1 MKEVRRMPV
10 VKLAVEKMSKL
21 MGKIITLEK
30 LEEIVPWIGVDIE
43 EKGPDWIKIEYNP
56 NRPDFSSQEGV
67 ARALKGLQ
75 EIEVGL
81 PKYSAAKGN
90 VSLIVEQSVK
100 NVRPYIVGSVCR
112 NIRLSGS
119 DIEELMASQEDIH
132 WAIGRDRRKA
142 SIGLHTLSSVEPP
155 FRYKAVEP
163 KSIKF
168 TPLGGDKPLDLD
180 EILSTHPKGIA
191 YKHLVEGFPK
201 FPIIIDK
208 KGQVLSF
215 PPIINGTVT
224 QITETST
231 DLFIDV
237 TGTSP
242 TSINNALNIIVTQ
255 LSDMGGNIE
264 SVTILEGEKRSTT
277 PVLKPMQ
284 FTLSSEYVNKIL
296 GTRLSTDEIAL
307 SLQKCRFDVKR
318 TKEDQL
324 SAIVPPYRVDI
335 LHEVDLA
342 EEVAI
347 GYGYFNIKPRL
358 PSSATIGQ
366 IHPLRRLESLG
377 RRLMIGLGYQ
387 EVMNFTLTN
396 EPEHYDCM
404 RIKDAP
410 LVKLLNPVSSE
421 YTILRESLI
430 PGLMGT
436 LRTNRHEKL
445 PQKLFEIGDV
455 MVPDLQSETSV
466 GQKLHCSSVTTHPTA
481 NFAEIKSVFVAFIDG
496 LTKNQHKVSFAPIEH
511 PSYMRGRVAKVQLH
525 EMNIGVIGEIH
536 PEVITNFELE
546 YPVAAFEIDIESLLS
561 NSR

>member
-1 MKEVRRMPV
+1 MPV
-10 VKLAVEKMSKL
+10 VKLAIDKMSRL
-21 MGKIITLEK
+21 MGNPLTLEK
-30 LEEIVPWIGVDIE
+30 LEEIIPWIGVEIE
-43 EKGPDWIKIEYNP
+43 EKGQDWIKIEYNP

-81 PKYSAAKGN
+81 PQYAARRGN

-112 NIRLSGS
+112 NIRLSTS
-119 DIEELMASQEDIH
+119 DIEDLMAAQEDIH

-142 SIGLHTLSSVEPP
+142 SIGLHNLNSVTPP
-155 FRYKAVEP
+155 FTYKAVQP
-163 KSIKF
+163 KAINF
-168 TPLGGDKPLDLD
+168 TPLGGDRSLDLD

-201 FPIIIDK
+201 FPIIVDK
-208 KGQVLSF
+208 NAQVLSF
-215 PPIINGTVT
+215 PPIINGTATQVT
-224 QITETST
+224 EATK

-242 TSINNALNIIVTQ
+242 ISISNALNLIVTQ
-255 LSDMGGNIE
+255 LADMGGTIE
-264 SVTILEGEKRSTT
+264 SVTIVDGDKKSTT
-277 PVLKPMQ
+277 PDLQ
-284 FTLSSEYVNKIL
+284 ATQLSISSAHVNRIL
-296 GTRLSTDEIAL
+296 GTQLSPDEIAL
-307 SLQKCRFDVKR
+307 DLRKCRFDVRR
-318 TKEDQL
+318 TNEDKL
-324 SAIVPPYRVDI
+324 AVMVPPYRVDI

-358 PSSATIGQ
+358 PSSMTMGR
-366 IHPLRRLESLG
+366 IHPLRGLQSLG

-396 EPEHYDCM
+396 EHEHYSCM
-404 RIKDAP
+404 RTKGSP

-436 LRTNRHEKL
+436 LRTNRRERL
-445 PQKLFEIGDV
+445 PQKIFEIGDV
-455 MVPDLQSETSV
+455 MHFDPHSETTV
-466 GQKLHCSSVTTHPTA
+466 GQELHCSASTIHPTA
-481 NFAEIKSVFVAFIDG
+481 NFAEMKSVFLAFVSG
-496 LTKNQHKVSFAPIEH
+496 FTKNPIEISFAPIEH
-511 PSYMRGRVAKVQLH
+511 PSFVKGRAAEARLRDRR
-525 EMNIGVIGEIH
+525 IGVLGEIH

-546 YPVAAFEIDIESLLS
+546 YPIAAFEINVESL
-561 NSR
+561 